1 VEEGTVNFVVPNEPH
16 LAKCQ
21 AHHKEVEALLV
32 KSLSAPVTLRLL
44 VVETKGTTRPRASR
58 EAVVEDEI
66 TEVVDMEGLVEAPA
80 GAVSSV
86 AEAKILEAF
95 PGATHE
101 DA

>member
-1 VEEGTVNFVVPNEPH
+1 M
-16 LAKCQ
+16 
-21 AHHKEVEALLV
+21 
-32 KSLSAPVTLRLL
+32 TLQLL
-44 VVETKGTTRPRASR
+44 VVETKGASRPRSSR
-58 EAVVEDEI
+58 ESGGEDQV
-66 TEVVDMEGLVEAPA
+66 TEVVDLEGLVEAPA